1 MPQEPITAT
10 RPRPAVARRRRPVLW
25 QPHQPVF
32 WLWLVLTVPS
42 TVLLLIDI
50 VRRTD
55 SIAGLAAATVLVGAQ
70 GAALWLLIRALPRF
84 RRQPLS
90 LRLAALLWGGTFA
103 IMAAGALNS
112 ASSDELDRYGL
123 TTLSASISAPLNE
136 DLLRFLGI
144 LVVLVLAYGRR
155 ITVMDGALYGF
166 LVGAGFELVE
176 NLCYA
181 LQSTDVAETLRIGV
195 ARLLVGFALHALWSA
210 FSGAVLAYCLSR
222 TQRRLG
228 GRWLLMIPAIL
239 APMLMHAAWD
249 SPPLSVI
256 GAVQLLL
263 YLLLYGITLTL
274 FCCAVAWGRR
284 SEFVWYTETTGWSG
298 GRREFARLPRRERR
312 ALAATAI
319 AQERDGADPADTAA
333 TGASTAGA
341 AAV

>member
-1 MPQEPITAT
+1 MSPEAMTITQ
-10 RPRPAVARRRRPVLW
+10 PRSPLGHRRRPVLW
-25 QPHQPVF
+25 QPQQPVF

-42 TVLLLIDI
+42 AVLLIVDV
-50 VRRTD
+50 VRRTE
-55 SIAGLAAATVLVGAQ
+55 SVAGLAAATVLVGAQ
-70 GAALWLLIRALPRF
+70 GAVLWLLIRAIPRF

-103 IMAAGALNS
+103 IMAASALNTVN
-112 ASSDELDRYGL
+112 SDALDRYGL

-155 ITVMDGALYGF
+155 ITVMDGVLYGF

-181 LQSTDVAETLRIGV
+181 LQSTDVGETLGIGL

-222 TQRRLG
+222 TQQRLG
-228 GRWLLMIPAIL
+228 GRWLLLIPAIL
-239 APMLMHAAWD
+239 APMLLHAAWD

-256 GAVQLLL
+256 SAVQLLL
-263 YLLLYGITLTL
+263 FILLYGVTLAL

-284 SEFVWYTETTGWSG
+284 SEFVWYTETTGWG
-298 GRREFARLPRRERR
+298 GARRDFARLPRSERR
-312 ALAATAI
+312 ALGATAI
-319 AQERDGADPADTAA
+319 AQERDQAEASIPAA
-333 TGASTAGA
+333 
-341 AAV
+341 